1 MNNSLQQLKRIVA
14 KTFRKAKRWYAT
26 YLACQIA
33 VLVFAVV
40 SIFAQLNPNL
50 SALFAFLGV
59 LATECF
65 RWRSDWWKSEG
76 ESAKRKWEIV
86 DGLGIAVDSRD
97 VADWLAARPSGFL
110 DDLTTDEIRG
120 SEFDSGQ
127 PAGPLRVLENT
138 QESAWWSKH
147 LSRRMVVCLC
157 ALLLLVVIGAFA
169 ALTISIGELKAANL
183 QRSGAVVQNVGGII
197 CAVLMFVFS
206 VNLIR
211 LLADFAAFASI
222 AEDIL
227 RRTADLKR
235 PTVEERDAL
244 SLMHDYQT
252 ARNSAP
258 LLPTFI
264 WHLNGEHLREQWA
277 LFRPKGK
284 QLNSP

>member
-1 MNNSLQQLKRIVA
+1 MAKALVIVESPAKA
-14 KTFRKAKRWYAT
+14 KTINKYLGKQYIVKASLGHIKDLPKRD
-26 YLACQIA
+26 L
-33 VLVFAVV
+33 
-40 SIFAQLNPNL
+40 
-50 SALFAFLGV
+50 
-59 LATECF
+59 
-65 RWRSDWWKSEG
+65 
-76 ESAKRKWEIV
+76 
-86 DGLGIAVDSRD
+86 AVDIEH
-97 VADWLAARPSGFL
+97 GFTPDYKIIEGKKKL
-110 DDLTTDEIRG
+110 
-120 SEFDSGQ
+120 
-127 PAGPLRVLENT
+127 
-138 QESAWWSKH
+138 
-147 LSRRMVVCLC
+147 
-157 ALLLLVVIGAFA
+157 
-169 ALTISIGELKAANL
+169 IGELKAANL